1 MSFKKF
7 VRYACAGAG
16 GTLVHYGILVLLV
29 SGGKTGPVLGS
40 TLGAAV
46 GAVINYLLN
55 YLYTFESK
63 AGHASVAPKFFV
75 VAIAAMVVN
84 WGVMR
89 FLIKGLSIYYLVAQF
104 IATGTVLVTTYMIN
118 RAWAFKQDA
127 PDTRDQAK

>member
-1 MSFKKF
+1 MHF
-7 VRYACAGAG
+7 
-16 GTLVHYGILVLLV
+16 GILVLLV

-104 IATGTVLVTTYMIN
+104 IATGTVPVTTYMIN

-127 PDTRDQAK
+127 PDIRDQAK